1 MGVYH
6 LFGGEELHFIKWL
19 YPGMKFK
26 RWLLLFSAGVIF
38 VSMGLAIV
46 FNYKY
51 IGVVEEA
58 IFRLFY
64 LTTGRFYY
72 AVTTIVGSATIILG
86 LSIMLAATRQI
97 IKSVISVLV
106 PEGSDKLVEIIF
118 EKRKLNRGPAIAVIG
133 GGTGLSVLL
142 RGIKSI
148 TSNLTAVVTVADD
161 GGSSGRLRE
170 DLGII
175 PPGDLR
181 NCLVALADT
190 EPLMEKLFQHRFGGS
205 GELAGHSFG
214 NLFIAA
220 MTEIVG
226 DVELALKESS
236 KVLAVRGQVLPSS
249 TARVLLV
256 AEMTDGSIVTGESQ
270 IPLSGK
276 KIKRVSINPEDVAPV
291 KGAVEAIHEADACI
305 LGPGSLYTSVIP
317 NLLVKGIAEALQESD
332 AVKIYICNVMTQPG
346 ETDGF
351 TASDHVKAIIDH
363 AGPGCIDI
371 VVINDQKVAP
381 ELREKYAEQGA
392 YPVVPDVEAIEAL
405 GVKVVKANLI
415 SETNLVRHD
424 PARLSR
430 TIMSMVYDLR
440 INSDR
445 MRLLDYY
452 IMSES
457 IKKLKD

>member
-1 MGVYH
+1 
-6 LFGGEELHFIKWL
+6 
-19 YPGMKFK
+19 MKFK
-26 RWLLLFSAGVIF
+26 RWLLLFSAGVIL
-38 VSMGLAIV
+38 VSLGLAIV

-64 LTTGRFYY
+64 LTTGNYYY
-72 AVTTIVGSATIILG
+72 AVTTVAGLTIVVLG
-86 LSIMLAATRQI
+86 MSIMLAATRQI
-97 IKSVISVLV
+97 IRSVISVLV

-148 TSNLTAVVTVADD
+148 TSNITAIVTVGDD
-161 GGSSGRLRE
+161 GGSSGRLRK
-170 DLGII
+170 DFGII

-236 KVLAVRGQVLPSS
+236 KVLAVRGLVLPSS
-249 TARVLLV
+249 TEPVLLL
-256 AEMTDGSIVTGESQ
+256 AEMSDGSVVQGESQ

-276 KIKRVSINPEDVAPV
+276 SIKRVSITPADVRPV
-291 KGAVEAIHEADACI
+291 KGAIEAIREADACI

-317 NLLVKGIAEALQESD
+317 NLLVNGVADMLRESD

-346 ETDGF
+346 ETDGY
-351 TASDHVKAIIDH
+351 TASDHIKAIIDH
-363 AGPGCIDI
+363 AGPGSIDMAI
-371 VVINDQKVAP
+371 VNVQEVAP
-381 ELREKYAEQGA
+381 ELREFYAQRGA
-392 YPVVPDVEAIEAL
+392 QPVVPDLDRIEAM

-430 TIMSMVYDLR
+430 TIMSMVYDLK

-452 IMSES
+452 IMAES